1 MPSSHHSLQIGPV
14 VSSDT
19 VTIKNWGGQ
28 WLYMSFHFHLT
39 LEFRMAHFIVT
50 FRLKNDSTYQD
61 RYESFV
67 ERARAIATLSA
78 WEETS
83 SFFAFRAEGSAISIC
98 TDLYLHSQFDSTK
111 DLMVVIDLDSK
122 QKATQGN
129 VAYPALLELGLG
141 F

>member
-1 MPSSHHSLQIGPV
+1 
-14 VSSDT
+14 
-19 VTIKNWGGQ
+19 
-28 WLYMSFHFHLT
+28 
-39 LEFRMAHFIVT
+39 MAHFIVT

-61 RYESFV
+61 RYESFI

-83 SFFAFRAEGSAISIC
+83 SFFAFHAEGSAVSIC

-129 VAYPALLELGLG
+129 VEYPALLELGLG